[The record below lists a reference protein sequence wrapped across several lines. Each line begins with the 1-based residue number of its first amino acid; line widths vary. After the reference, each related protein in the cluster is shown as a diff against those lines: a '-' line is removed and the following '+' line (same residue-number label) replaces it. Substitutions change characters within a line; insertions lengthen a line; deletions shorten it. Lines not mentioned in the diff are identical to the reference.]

1 MSGREGCRACLPD
14 TPLIFKKGSKLK
26 AIVASKSGGPD
37 VLQLQEMEKPT
48 PKDNEIL
55 IKVHA
60 TTVTAGDFR
69 MRSFTVP
76 PLFWLP
82 ARITLGLTKPKQP
95 IYGMEL
101 AGEVEAVGKAV
112 TRFHVGEQN

>member
-1 MSGREGCRACLPD
+1 M
-14 TPLIFKKGSKLK
+14 K
-26 AIVASKSGGPD
+26 AIVATQYGGPE
-37 VLQLQEMEKPT
+37 VLQIKEIEKPT

-60 TTVTAGDFR
+60 TSVTAGDFR

-76 PLFWLP
+76 PLLWLP
-82 ARITLGLTKPKQP
+82 ARIALGITKPKQP

-101 AGEVEAVGKAV
+101 AGEVEAMGNDV
-112 TRFHVGEQN
+112 TRFKVGD

>member
-1 MSGREGCRACLPD
+1 M
-14 TPLIFKKGSKLK
+14 K
-26 AIVASKSGGPD
+26 AIVATGYGAPE
-37 VLQLQEMEKPT
+37 VLQLKEIEKPM
-48 PKDNEIL
+48 PKDNELL

-76 PLFWLP
+76 PLLWIP
-82 ARITLGLTKPKQP
+82 ARIALGLTKPKQP
-95 IYGMEL
+95 IFGMEL

-112 TRFHVGEQN
+112 TRFKVGDQVFASTLAANFGAYAA